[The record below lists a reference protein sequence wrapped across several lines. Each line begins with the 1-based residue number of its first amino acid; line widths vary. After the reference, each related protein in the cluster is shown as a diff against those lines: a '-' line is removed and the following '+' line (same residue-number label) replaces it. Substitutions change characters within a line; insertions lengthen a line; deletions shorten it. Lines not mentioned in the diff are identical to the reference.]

1 MKQPGESN
9 YSRKKRK
16 GKEKGNEQSVV
27 MSGVWMGGG
36 HAA

>member
-1 MKQPGESN
+1 MKQPRESN